1 MLITYVYGITCLL
14 LREWG
19 GDMKVACIQI
29 DIEYGKPIE
38 NFKHVTESITE
49 AAQNGADCIVLPEMW
64 NTGYALQQLGKIADL
79 EGKETKRLLSSLAL
93 KYNVYIVGG
102 SVSVKA
108 LKGYFNRMYVFN
120 RFGEV
125 ISEYDK
131 AHLFNVMDE
140 HHYLKAGQKENL
152 FEVDGNV
159 SGGLICYDIRFPEW
173 VRKHALAGAKL
184 IFVVAEWPEARVDHW
199 VTLLKARAI
208 ENQLFIIAVNRVG
221 EDPNNTFAGHS
232 MVIDP
237 WGKTIAIGSTTE
249 SILYA
254 DLNIEEVDRV
264 RTRIS
269 VFLDRREDLYNKEK

>member
-1 MLITYVYGITCLL
+1 
-14 LREWG
+14 
-19 GDMKVACIQI
+19 MKIACVQM
-29 DIEYGKPIE
+29 DIEYGKPNE
-38 NFKHVTESITE
+38 NFKHVTESISE

-64 NTGYALQQLGKIADL
+64 NTGYALQQLGDLADL
-79 EGKETKRLLSSLAL
+79 EGKETIKLLSSLAL
-93 KYNVYIVGG
+93 KYNVNIVGG
-102 SVSVKA
+102 SVSVKTS
-108 LKGYFNRMYVFN
+108 KGYFNRMYVFN

-140 HHYLKAGQKENL
+140 HQYLIAGQKENL
-152 FEVDGNV
+152 FKIDGNM

-221 EDPNNTFAGHS
+221 KDPNNTFGGFS
-232 MVIDP
+232 MVINP
-237 WGKTIAIGSTTE
+237 WGDTIAIGSTAE

-254 DLNIEEVDRV
+254 DLNIQEVDQV

-269 VFLDRREDLYNKEK
+269 VFEDRREDLYNRKK